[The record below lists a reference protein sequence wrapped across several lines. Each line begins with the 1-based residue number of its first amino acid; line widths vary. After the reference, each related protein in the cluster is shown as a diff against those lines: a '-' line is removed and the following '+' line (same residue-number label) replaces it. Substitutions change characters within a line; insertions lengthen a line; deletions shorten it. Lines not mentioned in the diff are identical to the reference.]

1 MIQAPTPAFY
11 VVRAT
16 GEAAELIASVFSP
29 GSMGDITDVIVLSKE
44 FTNDIEP
51 INELDDS
58 IQTLKAGLSAD
69 LIEDCQFNPLFIPMS
84 LDDLDDA
91 LEVEQKSDRVSF
103 SAMDG
108 NPFAVKIV
116 QLSTPLQPL
125 LTATVSYQQFD
136 LPGYEQIMEKQKT
149 LLN

>member
-11 VVRAT
+11 IVRAT

-29 GSMGDITDVIVLSKE
+29 GSMSDITDVIVLSKE

-51 INELDDS
+51 INELDES
-58 IQTLKAGLSAD
+58 LRTMKEGLSTD
-69 LIEDCQFNPLFIPMS
+69 LIENCKFNPLFVPMS
-84 LDDLDDA
+84 IDDLDEA
-91 LEVEQKSDRVSF
+91 LEVEQRSDHVQF

-108 NPFAVKIV
+108 NPFAVKIIEF
-116 QLSTPLQPL
+116 STPLEPL

-136 LPGYEQIMEKQKT
+136 LPGYAQIMDKQNT

>member
-44 FTNDIEP
+44 FSNDIEP
-51 INELDDS
+51 INELDES
-58 IQTLKAGLSAD
+58 LQSLKTGLSAE

-91 LEVEQKSDRVSF
+91 LEVEQKSDHVRF

-116 QLSTPLQPL
+116 QLSTPLEPL